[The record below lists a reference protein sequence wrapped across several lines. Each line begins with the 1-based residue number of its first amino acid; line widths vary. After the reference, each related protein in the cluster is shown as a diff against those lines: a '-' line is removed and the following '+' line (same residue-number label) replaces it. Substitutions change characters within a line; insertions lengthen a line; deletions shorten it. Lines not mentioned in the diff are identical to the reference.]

1 MKHVLIID
9 DDNILIYLVQHAFK
23 AVLPNYKCSIAQ
35 TGKAGIDFLKDN
47 PDNLPDL
54 ILLDINMPIM
64 NGWDFLN
71 EYRNLATEKEIP
83 IVILS
88 STVDPADKQKADSY
102 TEVKQFISKPFTVE
116 KAKSIYHDYLSGHVA
131 EVN

>member
-9 DDNILIYLVQHAFK
+9 DDHILVYLVQHAFK
-23 AVLPNYKCSIAQ
+23 SVMPNFKYSVAE
-35 TGKAGIDFLKDN
+35 TGKAGIEFLKEHSGD
-47 PDNLPDL
+47 LPDL

-71 EYRNLATEKEIP
+71 EYKKLVNAKEIP

-88 STVDPADKQKADSY
+88 STVDPSDKQKADSY
-102 TEVKQFISKPFTVE
+102 DEVKQFISKPFTVE
-116 KAKSIYHDYLSGHVA
+116 KAKSLKHEYLNGVSS
-131 EVN
+131 N

>member
-9 DDNILIYLVQHAFK
+9 DDQILVYLVQHAFRS
-23 AVLPNYKCSIAQ
+23 VLSNYKCSVAE
-35 TGKAGIDFLKDN
+35 TGKAGIEFLREN

-71 EYRNLATEKEIP
+71 EYRSLQTREIP

-88 STVDPADKQKADSY
+88 STVDPSDKEKANNY
-102 TEVKQFISKPFTVE
+102 IEVKQFISKPFTLE
-116 KAKSIYHDYLSGHVA
+116 KATDLKQEYLSDTI
-131 EVN
+131 

>member
-9 DDNILIYLVQHAFK
+9 DDQILVYLVQHAFRS
-23 AVLPNYKCSIAQ
+23 VLSNYKCSVAE
-35 TGKAGIDFLKDN
+35 TGKAGIEFLREN

-71 EYRNLATEKEIP
+71 EYRQLAREKDIP

-88 STVDPADKQKADSY
+88 STVDPSDKEKADSY
-102 TEVKQFISKPFTVE
+102 DEVKQFISKPFTVE
-116 KAKSIYHDYLSGHVA
+116 KAKDLKHEYLNGIA
-131 EVN
+131 Y